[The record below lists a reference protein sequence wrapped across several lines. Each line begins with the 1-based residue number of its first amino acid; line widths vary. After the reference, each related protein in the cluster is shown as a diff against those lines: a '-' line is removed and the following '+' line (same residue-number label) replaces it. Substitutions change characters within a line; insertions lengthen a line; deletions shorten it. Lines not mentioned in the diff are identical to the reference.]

1 MHTILLDYNRYG
13 CVLVSMRK
21 YKQGPNCTVQ
31 IKQIQYHE
39 QCNICKGNLITPDV
53 DLVCSECGNV
63 IDEKIVDDSR
73 DYENKN
79 GSGGRVGPPTNQM
92 WKINENSSV
101 ISQTGKDASGHR
113 ITGKNRAMLD
123 RISMWDKRAKSR
135 GVKTRNAANY
145 KITRIS
151 EILHI
156 PEHVKQRGAE
166 IFRECE
172 KRKMLAGRTGTT
184 FSAACLYASCREN
197 GISKTLTEFAEVSFA
212 RKSDLSAYYR
222 IIIRELDIKPKVMSP
237 ISYLSRIA
245 TNVVPPLSVTVQK
258 QAMELLES
266 YEDKAGKDPMG
277 FAAAALYYV
286 AKLKNLKH
294 SQRVLSVAA
303 GITEVTLRNRVD
315 ELRGFD
321 QTRYDKNTLEKL
333 S

>member
-1 MHTILLDYNRYG
+1 MRI
-13 CVLVSMRK
+13 VSMGK
-21 YKQGPNCTVQ
+21 YEKGPNCTVQ
-31 IKQIQYHE
+31 IKQIKFSE
-39 QCNICKGNLITPDV
+39 QCNLCKGKLVATDV
-53 DLVCSECGNV
+53 DVVCSKCGIV
-63 IDEKIVDDSR
+63 VDEKIVDDSR
-73 DYENKN
+73 DYENRD

-113 ITGKNRAMLD
+113 ITGENRALVK
-123 RISMWDKRAKSR
+123 RISIWDKRAKSN
-135 GVKTRNAANY
+135 GAKTRNKSNSA
-145 KITRIS
+145 ITRIS

-156 PEHVKQRGAE
+156 PEQVKQRGAE

-172 KRKMLAGRTGTT
+172 KRKMLAGRISTT

-212 RKSDLSAYYR
+212 RKSDLGAYYR
-222 IIIRELDIKPKVMSP
+222 VIIWELDIKPKVMSP
-237 ISYLSRIA
+237 TSYLSRIA
-245 TNVVPPLSVTVQK
+245 TNTVPSLSVTVQK

-294 SQRVLSVAA
+294 SQRALCMAA
-303 GITEVTLRNRVD
+303 GITEVTMRNRVD
-315 ELRGFD
+315 ELRGFN
-321 QTRYDKNTLEKL
+321 QPRCVKGSN
-333 S
+333 SS

>member
-1 MHTILLDYNRYG
+1 L
-13 CVLVSMRK
+13 
-21 YKQGPNCTVQ
+21 
-31 IKQIQYHE
+31 
-39 QCNICKGNLITPDV
+39 CKGKLVATDV
-53 DLVCSECGNV
+53 DVVCSKCGIV
-63 IDEKIVDDSR
+63 VDEKIVDDSR
-73 DYENKN
+73 DYENRD

-113 ITGKNRAMLD
+113 ITGENRALVK
-123 RISMWDKRAKSR
+123 RISMWDKRAKSS
-135 GVKTRNAANY
+135 GVKTRNTANS

-156 PEHVKQRGAE
+156 SEQVKQRGAE

-172 KRKMLAGRTGTT
+172 KCKMLAGRISTT

-212 RKSDLSAYYR
+212 RKSDLGAYYR
-222 IIIRELDIKPKVMSP
+222 IIIWELDIKPKVMSP
-237 ISYLSRIA
+237 TSYLSRIA
-245 TNVVPPLSVTVQK
+245 TNAVPPLSVTVQK

-266 YEDKAGKDPMG
+266 HKDKAGKDPMG

-294 SQRVLSVAA
+294 SQRVLSMAA
-303 GITEVTLRNRVD
+303 GITEVTIRNRVD
-315 ELRGFD
+315 DLREFD
-321 QTRYDKNTLEKL
+321 QARCGKGAIQVGRCI
-333 S
+333 